1 MPPQKQLNIAGVAN
15 VAVRL
20 LLPLPLSLPYYLLPL
35 PTAGVIH
42 DTIGICY
49 RRLAGCCSQMR
60 SNWRYIWPQ
69 KMQRA
74 LRDRSLCEIW
84 AQESDKPPV
93 SKCSAQVAQAQT
105 TGLSRTLDDKPQT
118 VQDNPSQSTPRHATP
133 RQSNRNETKR
143 IVSNPLQERQATAE
157 IVSRRRQVAAANS
170 NSNSQFD

>member
-20 LLPLPLSLPYYLLPL
+20 LLPLPCSRWQLPASS
-35 PTAGVIH
+35 T
-42 DTIGICY
+42 T
-49 RRLAGCCSQMR
+49 RLAFVIGAWLVAARKCVAIGATFGHRKCSG
-60 SNWRYIWPQ
+60 RYVT
-69 KMQRA
+69 
-74 LRDRSLCEIW
+74 DRCARYGRRKATTRQS
-84 AQESDKPPV
+84 P
-93 SKCSAQVAQAQT
+93 SAQVAQAQT

-133 RQSNRNETKR
+133 IQSKR